1 MIDVL
6 NKEKEKWICLT
17 LKINLLIF
25 QVRFKSR
32 ANEFYRSFWGGNSL
46 LGQSNCDWLKSSFD
60 GGFYRSSIMGN
71 YVNYVFFL
79 RMTEEEKINSVVRQ
93 LNIRVRKL
101 GAFSVEVNDIGSI
114 QYTDLKLLSSPSG
127 MNAYQKILGLYS
139 K

>member
-1 MIDVL
+1 MMEVF
-6 NKEKEKWICLT
+6 KGVEEKWICLT

-25 QVRFKSR
+25 QMRLKCKV
-32 ANEFYRSFWGGNSL
+32 NEFYRSFWSGNSL
-46 LGQSNCDWLKSSFD
+46 LGQTNCNWFMNSFD
-60 GGFYRSSIMGN
+60 GGFYRSAIMDN

-79 RMTEEEKINSVVRQ
+79 RLKDVEKINSILRQ

-101 GAFSVEVNDIGSI
+101 GAFSVEINDINSI
-114 QYTDLKLLSSPSG
+114 PYTDLKLLSTQSG